1 MTAGTIDYL
10 KDVKVYGGG
19 TGSFA
24 VTRYTEDDIPYFK
37 KHFELWTKT
46 RESCYEIG
54 GRAPNLC
61 DGFTEGLFCLHT
73 GSVRYLSLTPEQRK
87 KKEYKGFTE
96 KIRKKDGTRETAS
109 LDTYNEESQEA
120 EQIKSS
126 IIDRDCSSFGPTS
139 KQDIVYFMHF
149 YNDGK
154 PLDGSFDL
162 YKISN
167 ELLYNAV
174 IRKDGTTFKQDQETG
189 RRPHLGLIEQVILP
203 NNIKP
208 IEENVKLW

>member
-1 MTAGTIDYL
+1 MTVGTVEYL
-10 KDVKVYGGG
+10 KDVEVYGGG
-19 TGSFA
+19 TGSFT

-37 KHFELWTKT
+37 KNFESWAEHRK
-46 RESCYEIG
+46 SCLEIG

-73 GSVRYLSLTPEQRK
+73 GSVRYLKLTQAQRR

-96 KIRKKDGTRETAS
+96 KLETSS
-109 LDTYNEESQEA
+109 LDTYNEESKEA
-120 EQIKSS
+120 EQLKSS
-126 IIDRDCSSFGPTS
+126 VIKYDCSSFGPTS

-149 YNDGK
+149 YRDGK
-154 PLDGSFDL
+154 LDGSFDL

-167 ELLYNAV
+167 EILYPAV

-189 RRPHLGLIEQVILP
+189 RRPHFGLIKKVILP